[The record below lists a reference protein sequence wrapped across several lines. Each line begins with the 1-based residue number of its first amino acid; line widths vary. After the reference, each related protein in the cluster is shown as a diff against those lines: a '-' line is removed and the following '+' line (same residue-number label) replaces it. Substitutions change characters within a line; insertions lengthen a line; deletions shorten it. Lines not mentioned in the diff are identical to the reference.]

1 MRSFFKI
8 TPSDSERSIFMIYDC
23 HLHTDFSGDCETPAR
38 LQIEQAI
45 QLGMKE
51 LCITDHLDHNAWF
64 CQGLFELD
72 MPSYLKQLNVLKKK
86 YEGRIRL
93 NLGVELGITLR
104 EASFLEEFH
113 RTYGNQLDFI
123 IGSSHFLGNCDP
135 YDAVCWEG
143 KSDQDVLAAYFEA
156 SLKRVRAFYPLFD
169 SYAHLDYIVRY
180 APQKNREFKPE
191 DYFPLIDPILKL
203 LIENGKCLEC
213 NTGGYK
219 YGLGEPNPC
228 RQILMRYRSL
238 GGEAI
243 TIGSD
248 AHQTAYVGGSF
259 EACRSLLLDCGFR
272 YYTVFHER
280 KPEMIPL

>member
-1 MRSFFKI
+1 
-8 TPSDSERSIFMIYDC
+8 MIYDC

-45 QLGMKE
+45 RLGMRE
-51 LCITDHLDHNAWF
+51 LCITDHLDHNASF

-72 MPSYLKQLNVLKKK
+72 MPSYFKQFNALKKE
-86 YEGRIRL
+86 YEGKIHL
-93 NLGVELGITLR
+93 NLGVELGLTLR
-104 EASFLEEFH
+104 EAPFLKDFYKI
-113 RTYGNQLDFI
+113 YGNQLDFI

-135 YDAVCWEG
+135 YDAACWEG
-143 KSDQDVLAAYFEA
+143 RSEQDVLSAYFEA
-156 SLKRVRAFYPLFD
+156 SLKRVSSLYPLFD

-180 APQKNREFKPE
+180 APKKNREFKPE
-191 DYFPLIDPILKL
+191 EYFPLIDPILKL

-248 AHQTAYVGGSF
+248 APQRAYVGGSF

-272 YYTVFHER
+272 YYAVFHKR
-280 KPEMIPL
+280 SPEMISL